1 MWRNPETYRC
11 LCHRHASVPDACSIR
26 GLIGKPDLIG
36 MVMHMGRRRDV
47 GSMGVNGWVCM
58 SCPHQLRASLVAE
71 TGALI
76 RVLLALSLRRRSGHL
91 RDIGCQV

>member
-1 MWRNPETYRC
+1 M
-11 LCHRHASVPDACSIR
+11 CHRHASVPDACSIR
-26 GLIGKPDLIG
+26 GLMGKPDLIG

-76 RVLLALSLRRRSGHL
+76 QVLLALSLRRRSGHL

>member
-1 MWRNPETYRC
+1 
-11 LCHRHASVPDACSIR
+11 VPDACSIR

-71 TGALI
+71 TGAL
-76 RVLLALSLRRRSGHL
+76 SDSGPAGPEPEKEE
-91 RDIGCQV
+91 RTP

>member
-1 MWRNPETYRC
+1 M
-11 LCHRHASVPDACSIR
+11 
-26 GLIGKPDLIG
+26 
-36 MVMHMGRRRDV
+36 

-58 SCPHQLRASLVAE
+58 RMRVMSCPHLRASLVAE
-71 TGALI
+71 IGALI